1 MIKKIHIIEDN
12 VNILGGLQAK
22 FSSLGMEVSISDGSG
37 DIEHIMRAI
46 IKIKPHYIILDLI
59 LPLVEGLEILQSIKA
74 NENIHSIP
82 VFVFSDFS
90 ENDLKNKC
98 LNLGADYYFVKNE
111 FNLDQF
117 VDKVIRIINN
127 REKLAK

>member
-98 LNLGADYYFVKNE
+98 LNLGSDYYFVKNE